1 MGSGIQAT
9 ETKKKEGSQ
18 DGKRAQTIRGFF
30 PWADLCCGKEIQHVK
45 IVLGSEAKLN
55 TFSLHSSVPLVMGTT
70 HLGDAIPSVE
80 MFTVWKEV

>member
-9 ETKKKEGSQ
+9 DMKRKEGGQ
-18 DGKRAQTIRGFF
+18 EGKRAQTIGGFF
-30 PWADLCCGKEIQHVK
+30 PWADLCGKEIQHVK
-45 IVLGSEAKLN
+45 VVVGSEAKPSTVSPAQLWP
-55 TFSLHSSVPLVMGTT
+55 TCDERT